1 MAQAQ
6 APLGK
11 VDPTKGLRLEDF
23 IFALHTTVAANQGK
37 LTLAALP
44 EKYKELHGQEFR
56 VEKFLYVANGRVDQ
70 ALKRIPHVVLVKEE
84 NNETVIC
91 NSQKLD
97 IDKEELLRIDQKYR
111 DRAAAL
117 RATKKREQMTTPGT
131 EVSAEKRPK
140 EAPKSPPQA
149 PPARSRSR
157 SRSRAVAG
165 KGKAAKAPPKPQAV
179 VQAHVSKPAPP
190 PPQKPFVATL
200 QTPVVNAK
208 VGAVVT
214 AREPSPRSREE
225 APAVQAE
232 AARKQDEPV
241 VLHAILRLLE
251 QQGPMSLSNLNDAFQ
266 TRWKCPFR
274 PISLGVAETS
284 GLEKYFRESKHFKL
298 KSGPAGPILC
308 LREPPVLKEM
318 PNVLEQISA
327 VRQQVALLDVKL
339 EELTASLSRAAVQG
353 PQQA

>member
-97 IDKEELLRIDQKYR
+97 IDKEELLRIDQKYIDAMLR
-111 DRAAAL
+111 RQKQAL
-117 RATKKREQMTTPGT
+117 A
-131 EVSAEKRPK
+131 SK

>member
-1 MAQAQ
+1 MMQAQ
-6 APLGK
+6 ADKLKPEAN
-11 VDPTKGLRLEDF
+11 KGLKLEDF
-23 IFALHTTVAANQGK
+23 IFALHSTVASLGGK
-37 LTLAALP
+37 VTLAALP
-44 EKYKELHGQEFR
+44 EKYKELQGQEFR

-84 NNETVIC
+84 NGETIIQ

-117 RATKKREQMTTPGT
+117 RATKKREQV
-131 EVSAEKRPK
+131 VSAEVSQEKRQKETPK
-140 EAPKSPPQA
+140 TP
-149 PPARSRSR
+149 PPA
-157 SRSRAVAG
+157 APVAG
-165 KGKAAKAPPKPQAV
+165 KGKAAKAPPKPQNPAV
-179 VQAHVSKPAPP
+179 VQSKPAPP

-200 QTPVVNAK
+200 QAPIINAPK
-208 VGAVVT
+208 SGAVVVT
-214 AREPSPRSREE
+214 REPSPRSRGDE
-225 APAVQAE
+225 PLNQAE
-232 AARKQDEPV
+232 MTRKQDEPV

-251 QQGPMSLSNLNDAFQ
+251 QQGPMSLSNLNDCFQ

-274 PISLGVAETS
+274 PLSLGITEGGV
-284 GLEKYFRESKHFKL
+284 EKYFRESKHFKL
-298 KSGPAGPILC
+298 KTGPAGPILC

-318 PNVLEQISA
+318 PNVLEQIAA